1 MKYMGS
7 KNKYAKELLPIL
19 LKDRKE
25 NQFFIEP
32 FCGGCGILKNVTG
45 NRIGNDVNKYLIAFI
60 KALQNDWL
68 PPIDISEELYKT
80 IQQNKDQYPMELV
93 GYVGFQLS
101 YGAKWF
107 GGYRR
112 DSIGKRNY
120 SLEAYNN
127 IVKDISLLKNIDFY
141 NLTYNELIIPEN
153 SIIYCDPP
161 YKNTT
166 KYTATNTFKHDLF
179 WEWCRTM
186 KNKGHIIYISEY
198 EAPNDFECIW
208 EKQVN
213 NTLNKDTGE
222 KKGIEKLFTI

>member
-1 MKYMGS
+1 
-7 KNKYAKELLPIL
+7 
-19 LKDRKE
+19 
-25 NQFFIEP
+25 
-32 FCGGCGILKNVTG
+32 
-45 NRIGNDVNKYLIAFI
+45 
-60 KALQNDWL
+60 
-68 PPIDISEELYKT
+68 
-80 IQQNKDQYPMELV
+80 MELV

-166 KYTATNTFKHDLF
+166 KYTATNTSVNMKHQMILSVF
-179 WEWCRTM
+179 G
-186 KNKGHIIYISEY
+186 KNKLTTLLIKTLVKKKELKNYLLFNNSCNLESLTMYSYFSMWLFEIYSKIISFVIFLY
-198 EAPNDFECIW
+198 
-208 EKQVN
+208 
-213 NTLNKDTGE
+213 LNIFFGFFN
-222 KKGIEKLFTI
+222 IL

>member
-7 KNKYAKELLPIL
+7 KNKYVKELLPIL

-45 NRIGNDVNKYLIAFI
+45 NRIGNDVNKYLISFI

-68 PPIDISEELYKT
+68 PPIDISEELYKA
-80 IQQNKDQYPMELV
+80 IQQNKEQYPMELV

-120 SLEAYNN
+120 SLEAFNN
-127 IVKDISLLKNIDFY
+127 INKDVSLLKNINFY
-141 NLTYNELIIPEN
+141 NVSYNELLIPDN

-161 YKNTT
+161 YQNTT
-166 KYTATNTFKHDLF
+166 KYTATNTFNHDLF
-179 WEWCRTM
+179 WEWCRKM
-186 KNKGHIIYISEY
+186 SQEGHIIYISEY
-198 EAPNDFECIW
+198 NAPDDFICVW
-208 EKQVN
+208 KKDVN
-213 NTLNKDTGE
+213 NTLNKNTGE
-222 KKGIEKLFTI
+222 KKGTEKLFTI